1 VGSLFRPEVI
11 ANRQRDWLGS
21 IQLIRPVSL
30 SVITGFVVLAAVAV
44 TLFLA
49 LGEYTRRAHVSG
61 YLVLAAPPTPALVP
75 AGTQL
80 QAYLFAPASA
90 VGALHEN
97 QAVQMRYSAFAP
109 QSVGDQTGV
118 VTHVSRLPAPTAE
131 LSALPAPLVAR
142 GEPLYRV
149 VVTLDR
155 QTIAVHGEA
164 KPLVAGM
171 QLQADVA
178 LERRRLIGWLF
189 APLFDAAR
197 RV

>member
-30 SVITGFVVLAAVAV
+30 SVITGFVMLAAVAV
-44 TLFLA
+44 ALFLA

-61 YLVLAAPPTPALVP
+61 YLVLAAPPAPALVP
-75 AGTQL
+75 ASAPL

-90 VGALHEN
+90 VGALREN
-97 QAVQMRYSAFAP
+97 QAVQMRYLALPS
-109 QSVGDQTGV
+109 QNVDQQTGV
-118 VTHVSRLPAPTAE
+118 VTHVSRLPAPAAE
-131 LSALPAPLVAR
+131 LSALPAPPGAG
-142 GEPLYRV
+142 GEPLYRI

-155 QTIAVHGEA
+155 QTIAVRGEA

-171 QLQADVA
+171 QLRADVA
-178 LERRRLIGWLF
+178 LERRRLIAWLF
-189 APLFDAAR
+189 APLLDAAS